1 MQNSCVHMCSHI
13 LHNSQDVSLVHMLE
27 KDSGFELGIG
37 RIDNRM
43 PEIQH
48 GQEKWQQT
56 GEIFTH

>member
-1 MQNSCVHMCSHI
+1 MQNRSVHI
-13 LHNSQDVSLVHMLE
+13 LPHNSQGVFSEHMLE

-37 RIDNRM
+37 RTDNRM

-48 GQEKWQQT
+48 RQEKWQQT